1 MAEPTRSNQLIA
13 PPLAPDSVSDILRD
27 TDALLALMGKES
39 LDVVADLADALTTSA
54 HAAGAYDI
62 EEAAH
67 DLQRMASA
75 DGPVMLAAAM
85 RALTEAIARTGRE
98 VAA

>member
-1 MAEPTRSNQLIA
+1 MAEPTRFNQLIA
-13 PPLAPDSVSDILRD
+13 PPVAPDSVSDILRD
-27 TDALLALMGKES
+27 ADALLALMGRES
-39 LDVVADLADALTTSA
+39 LDVVADLAVALTISA

-67 DLQRMASA
+67 DVHRIASA
-75 DGPVMLAAAM
+75 NGPVMLAAAM
-85 RALTEAIARTGRE
+85 RALTEAIVRTERA